1 MPDFYDNQQDY
12 IDKLN
17 AMADAFHAGPFDSA
31 SSSIF
36 TDAIVGYNASYL
48 RNGDAVLA
56 SGRTAAF
63 DGGGGEFFYA
73 KTGTQTVDN
82 GIVFA
87 PSAGGGRIIRRG
99 YTVFG
104 FNGPIRPEWYG
115 AKGDFVVSRPEGLA
129 PVVSG
134 TDDKIAIQ
142 AAFNAV
148 KLTGGGE
155 VELTAPGYKTT
166 APIMYNASDL
176 KISSRHGSVIWP
188 SGCDGLILGNPD
200 SATYT
205 SNRRNN
211 ISVGDVTVNM
221 EFAPGFRGCSVY
233 ATDEFK
239 TSNLSTF
246 RGRIG
251 IHLIYTYNVTLF
263 NTVSIMA
270 SETQLDLDGACDKTV
285 VIRGQYGNSGGRGV
299 IVRGGKAI
307 TFIGA
312 SIERNQGEGI
322 LGLAGNRESGAEWGD
337 GLNIIGCY
345 IERNCQSFGEAFVSL
360 GSGLST
366 VSDYSKGNVVSGNY
380 FNFDAGN
387 PANPATVPFIR
398 LGKCS
403 ETSVNA
409 NRYVNSSNYINVS
422 SDAFKKRIYLADISA
437 EQAQLNNVRCEV
449 PASVVPVSGTLT
461 TDGTGFGQFNL
472 DLTAYY
478 TFANSTLA
486 LMLENKGT
494 AANLSYTKVN
504 PQKYLVT
511 VRNGPVSST
520 IGFSGMMLG
529 F

>member
-1 MPDFYDNQQDY
+1 MPDFYDGQQDY

-17 AMADAFHAGPFDSA
+17 AMAVAFHAGPFDSA

-48 RNGDAVLA
+48 RDGDAVLA

-82 GIVFA
+82 GTVFA

-115 AKGDFVVSRPEGLA
+115 AKGDFVVTRPPSLP
-129 PVVSG
+129 PVTSG
-134 TDDKIAIQ
+134 TDDTLALQ

-148 KLTGGGE
+148 KLVGGGE

-166 APIMYNASDL
+166 APITYNASNL
-176 KISSRHGSVIWP
+176 KISSRHGSTIWP
-188 SGCDGLILGNPD
+188 SGCDGLVLGNPD
-200 SATYT
+200 STTYT

-211 ISVGDVTVNM
+211 ISIDDATVNM
-221 EFAPGFRGCSVY
+221 EFAAGFRGCSVY

-239 TSNLSTF
+239 TSNFSAF
-246 RGRIG
+246 RGRVG

-285 VIRGQYGNSGGRGV
+285 IIRGQYGNSGGRGI

-307 TFIGA
+307 TLIGA

-322 LGLAGNRESGAEWGD
+322 LGLAGNRETGAEWGD

-360 GSGLST
+360 GSGPT
-366 VSDYSKGNVVSGNY
+366 TTADYSKGNVLSGNY
-380 FNFDAGN
+380 FNFDAEN
-387 PANPATVPFIR
+387 PADPLTVPFIKF
-398 LGKCS
+398 GKCS
-403 ETSVNA
+403 ESSVNS
-409 NRYVNSSNYINVS
+409 NRYTNSSNYVGFS
-422 SDAFKKRIYLADISA
+422 AAAFKKRIYLNDISA

-449 PASVVPVSGTLT
+449 PANIVPVGGLIT

-478 TFANSTLA
+478 TFTNSQIA
-486 LMLENKGT
+486 LVLENKGT
-494 AANLSYTKVN
+494 VAALSYTRVS
-504 PQKYLVT
+504 PQRYTVT

-529 F
+529 Y